1 MDKKNFC
8 QLKTINSLS
17 YSWCILTTNV
27 ITAMFGLSFIIY
39 FLFVSFVFHSFNSFP
54 LPALLQLYC
63 TVGFAGV
70 FFWVLVYWFLL
81 FLLVSALRITEHIFF
96 IIMENHFHTLV
107 RKQNF
112 VVLEVS
118 LLSPLYGMVV
128 LCIMFTP
135 TEYPNIQ
142 FICSYSQHYNLF

>member
-1 MDKKNFC
+1 MHFDHYCNYC
-8 QLKTINSLS
+8 YVWS
-17 YSWCILTTNV
+17 
-27 ITAMFGLSFIIY
+27 IIY
-39 FLFVSFVFHSFNSFP
+39 YLFSVCFLCVSFLQFIP
-54 LPALLQLYC
+54 LTCLTSTILYC
-63 TVGFAGV
+63 RFCGV
-70 FFWVLVYWFLL
+70 FFFWVLVYWFLL

-96 IIMENHFHTLV
+96 IIIENHFHTLV

-112 VVLEVS
+112 VVLEIS
-118 LLSPLYGMVV
+118 LLSPLYGTVV